1 MAIQWDDPE
10 RAAPFIRL
18 LERESKAWHDAAD
31 AIQALTPKLSRDL
44 LEQAQEQVRDCR
56 ARAETLRNLV
66 RHICEGDF
74 SLLSD
79 PEGEPR
85 S

>member
-10 RAAPFIRL
+10 RAAPFIRI

-31 AIQALTPKLSRDL
+31 RLEALIPKLSREL
-44 LEQAQEQVRDCR
+44 TQETTTRVRECR
-56 ARAETLRNLV
+56 ARAESLRNLV
-66 RHICEGDF
+66 LRICEGDF
-74 SLLSD
+74 SLLND
-79 PEGEPR
+79 PE